1 MVDLAYLVKRLGE
14 EKACDILREHL
25 EQEELEEKDVLTIV
39 VNRGVHHLPEKYLR
53 GTVFY
58 ASEGNLDFSSARSVE
73 AEFERVL
80 EDVTI
85 ILKKR
90 RWKQVFVLPFG
101 PCALSMQI
109 KLLVYRIT
117 RIESIEIFHLG
128 EGQYMDLEI
137 KQRDI
142 IVGTKS

>member
-1 MVDLAYLVKRLGE
+1 MVDLECLIKRIGE

-25 EQEELEEKDVLTIV
+25 EQEGRGDKDVLTIV
-39 VNRGVHHLPEKYLR
+39 VNKGVHHLPEKNLR

-73 AEFERVL
+73 KEFDGIL
-80 EDVTI
+80 EDVTR

-90 RWKQVFVLPFG
+90 NWKQVFVLPFG

-109 KLLVYRIT
+109 KLLIYRIT
-117 RIESIEIFHLG
+117 RIESVEIFH
-128 EGQYMDLEI
+128 
-137 KQRDI
+137 
-142 IVGTKS
+142 